1 MRFRS
6 YITASHPSGP
16 PITALAVTLALVL
29 GSSHALAAETPAVE
43 SLIADFSQ
51 RYTVQEKPQQD
62 SESPAIA
69 SAEQKLEAVKQAL
82 VDLALDTDLRLDST
96 AFLDSLGMLHE
107 SSLLSTSSA
116 ISGLRILDI
125 KRDSGIDV
133 ADLEAKIRAGK
144 TCPGARPNNRRQ
156 ALVSV
161 GSNLTNASPDLR
173 MGDHYLGELTSLTEQ
188 ALIAALYGSD
198 DWSVKAQTQYESAYD
213 RFLNGTSADQ
223 ARYRF
228 HIVLRA
234 EYAEHEQFA
243 NQPISTAFESGALLS
258 GLSYGV
264 QAGYNGLAKLAET
277 VPALSYS
284 KPWPEQKYSYQLAL
298 FDREQ
303 GAALWSSKVAMR
315 YPEVPRGYSKSAMP
329 EPLQQQL
336 AEITQNFVTQV
347 SGFMECREEFYKL
360 IPQPG
365 SAETVKINAGRIAGI
380 NVGDQFLISADKNIL
395 NQSLS
400 MEGLSGL
407 GLAEVESVTAHAA
420 TLKYLAGPE
429 WSQKNQL
436 ARSVAMHF

>member
-29 GSSHALAAETPAVE
+29 GSSHALAAETPTVE

-144 TCPGARPNNRRQ
+144 SCPGARPNNRRQ

-173 MGDHYLGELTSLTEQ
+173 MGDHYLPT
-188 ALIAALYGSD
+188 
-198 DWSVKAQTQYESAYD
+198 
-213 RFLNGTSADQ
+213 
-223 ARYRF
+223 
-228 HIVLRA
+228 
-234 EYAEHEQFA
+234 
-243 NQPISTAFESGALLS
+243 ALL
-258 GLSYGV
+258 
-264 QAGYNGLAKLAET
+264 ACA
-277 VPALSYS
+277 
-284 KPWPEQKYSYQLAL
+284 
-298 FDREQ
+298 
-303 GAALWSSKVAMR
+303 
-315 YPEVPRGYSKSAMP
+315 
-329 EPLQQQL
+329 
-336 AEITQNFVTQV
+336 
-347 SGFMECREEFYKL
+347 
-360 IPQPG
+360 
-365 SAETVKINAGRIAGI
+365 
-380 NVGDQFLISADKNIL
+380 
-395 NQSLS
+395 
-400 MEGLSGL
+400 
-407 GLAEVESVTAHAA
+407 
-420 TLKYLAGPE
+420 
-429 WSQKNQL
+429 
-436 ARSVAMHF
+436 